1 MAFPFK
7 ESANLTGH
15 TRSSRRL
22 PYSEVGPGPVD
33 LEAVASMADLAA
45 AAAVIAGPPT
55 PVEMRLF
62 SVGSN
67 SSLESASSDN
77 SEPMRF
83 RSFSDIDLT
92 RHQPSE
98 LISFRSNAY
107 FSGPAILP
115 IDPPE
120 RFMVAGEN

>member
-1 MAFPFK
+1 LITFSGFAL
-7 ESANLTGH
+7 AVLLLTVILCIRSTH
-15 TRSSRRL
+15 RRNRRVRSS
-22 PYSEVGPGPVD
+22 PEVYLCHG
-33 LEAVASMADLAA
+33 
-45 AAAVIAGPPT
+45 I
-55 PVEMRLF
+55 
-62 SVGSN
+62 
-67 SSLESASSDN
+67 N

-107 FSGPAILP
+107 FHGPAILP

>member
-1 MAFPFK
+1 M
-7 ESANLTGH
+7 TGH
-15 TRSSRRL
+15 TRSFRHL
-22 PYSEVGPGPVD
+22 PYSEVGHGPVD

-45 AAAVIAGPPT
+45 AAALIAGPPT

-67 SSLESASSDN
+67 SSLESDSSDN
-77 SEPMRF
+77 SEPTRF

-92 RHQPSE
+92 RHQSSE